1 MNARDTVIVPIHK
14 AGYPFIAIFILI
26 TIAMAVFI
34 PAPFGP
40 SLGWVGTIATA
51 WCIYFF
57 RNPYRVTPDKEGLIV
72 ATGDGVVHMI
82 EKAAP
87 PPELEMGEEP
97 LIRISTFL
105 NVFNVHVNRVPV
117 AGKITKL
124 HYHKGKFFNAALDK
138 ASLENERQSAIVE
151 TKDGTQVAFVQIAG
165 LVARRILCFL
175 EDNQEVKTGE
185 QYGIIRFGSRCD
197 VYLPKGIEPLV
208 TVGQLCIGGETIL
221 ADLNSEEKART
232 GTKH

>member
-1 MNARDTVIVPIHK
+1 MKALDTVIVPIHK
-14 AGYPFIAIFILI
+14 AGYPFIAIFLIISIILAI
-26 TIAMAVFI
+26 FVH
-34 PAPFGP
+34 P
-40 SLGWVGTIATA
+40 SLGWVGAIATA

-57 RNPYRVTPDKEGLIV
+57 RNPDRVTPDKEGLIV

-87 PPELEMGEEP
+87 PPELEMGDEQ
-97 LIRISTFL
+97 LIRVSTFL
-105 NVFNVHVNRVPV
+105 NVFNVHVNRIPIG
-117 AGKITKL
+117 GKIIKL

-138 ASLENERQSAIVE
+138 ASLENERQSALVE
-151 TKDGTQVAFVQIAG
+151 TKNGTQIVFVQIAG

-175 EDNQEVKTGE
+175 EDGQEVKTGE

-208 TVGQLCIGGETIL
+208 VVGQLCIGGETIL
-221 ADLNSEEKART
+221 ADINSKEKART